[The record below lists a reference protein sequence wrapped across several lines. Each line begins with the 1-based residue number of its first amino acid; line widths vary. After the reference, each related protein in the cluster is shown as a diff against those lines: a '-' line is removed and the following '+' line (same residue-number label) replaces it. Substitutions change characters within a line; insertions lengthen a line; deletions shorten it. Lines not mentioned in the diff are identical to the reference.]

1 MRALRELAAII
12 GEQAVA
18 IDLGRRL
25 LQEAVDG
32 RQVAEAEVERLR
44 NVVIGLHNELGA
56 AQKTFNRDSKELLH
70 LRAFAQVIRIA
81 LQEQCWQATREQIE
95 TAVADLDKLVAARNQ
110 EVTK

>member
-32 RQVAEAEVERLR
+32 RQVAEARADKAEAELAEVHR
-44 NVVIGLHNELGA
+44 NSDIRYKEW
-56 AQKTFNRDSKELLH
+56 RD
-70 LRAFAQVIRIA
+70 LRAFAQVVRVA

-95 TAVADLDKLVAARNQ
+95 TAVADLDKLNAAR
-110 EVTK
+110 K